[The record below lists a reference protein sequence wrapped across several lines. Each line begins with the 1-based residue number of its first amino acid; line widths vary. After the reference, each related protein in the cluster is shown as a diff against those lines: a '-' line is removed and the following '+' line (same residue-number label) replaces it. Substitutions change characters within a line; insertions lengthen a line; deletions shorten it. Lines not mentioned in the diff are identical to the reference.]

1 MEKVMKMRLRKH
13 ILIRI
18 DRVSQLKKRK
28 LKKRHHEI
36 EMKIKEKFSN
46 TQK

>member
-1 MEKVMKMRLRKH
+1 MEKVMKMRLRKQ

-28 LKKRHHEI
+28 LKKRRHEI